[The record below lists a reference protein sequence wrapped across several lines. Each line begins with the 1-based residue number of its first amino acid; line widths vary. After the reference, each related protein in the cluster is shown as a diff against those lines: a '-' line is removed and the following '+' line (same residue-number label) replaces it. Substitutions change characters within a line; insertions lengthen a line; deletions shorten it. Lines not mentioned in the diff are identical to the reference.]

1 MATIVRS
8 VSNTGEPSSRG
19 FLFGLS
25 CSLLLHVCWVL
36 IPLELD
42 GRLARANGDVGR
54 GVVATLRDSALVS
67 VRGGAPD
74 TPASTEPKPQGEVDH
89 AKNEQT
95 LPSVSAARV
104 SDVTAAGPARS
115 VADASNRILPR
126 APESG
131 LYLAAKELDVQ
142 PLPRGEPPE
151 YAMLFADYP
160 MSGELVLDLWIEE
173 SGRVGSVAV
182 VGRTFPAAI
191 SERISREFA
200 AIAFIPGQKGGH
212 EVKCQI
218 RMALVYGG

>member
-1 MATIVRS
+1 MATTVRS

-19 FLFGLS
+19 LLFGLS
-25 CSLLLHVCWVL
+25 CSLLLHVIWVL
-36 IPLELD
+36 IPLEFD
-42 GRLARANGDVGR
+42 GRLARADGDAGR

-74 TPASTEPKPQGEVDH
+74 TPASTEPKHQGEVEL

-115 VADASNRILPR
+115 VTDASNRILPR
-126 APESG
+126 VPESG
-131 LYLAAKELDVQ
+131 MYLAAKELDVQ

-200 AIAFIPGQKGGH
+200 AIAFIPGQKGGR